1 MAPRGAARFVVYD
14 LGWPLDVAEYR
25 TLGKHGVLLVSA
37 LSQQADEL
45 PLKRVYTQAD
55 GKVTPLQRLFS
66 TRRAVPA
73 GSLARKVF
81 GPYQEDSFYL
91 VPAGALMQEWLLF
104 CDFAKNRNEFSIS
117 RSPMTPPEFI
127 QSDRERH
134 VIAKPIPVALR
145 AFLEREYPGFDHQKW
160 MP

>member
-1 MAPRGAARFVVYD
+1 VYD
-14 LGWPLDVAEYR
+14 VGWPVDVAEYR
-25 TLGKHGVLLVSA
+25 ALGKHGVLLVAA

-45 PLKRVYTQAD
+45 PLRRVYTLA
-55 GKVTPLQRLFS
+55 GSKIIPLQRLFS

-73 GSLARKVF
+73 GSLAHKVF
-81 GPYQEDSFYL
+81 GPYQEEGFYL

-117 RSPMTPPEFI
+117 RSAMTPPEFI
-127 QSDRERH
+127 QADRDRR
-134 VIAKPIPVALR
+134 VTAKPIPAALR

-160 MP
+160 VP